1 MADYDTPSQPVY
13 PRTRASHS
21 NAAATARARA
31 DPETT
36 PRRAYPIAAGGR
48 TAAAEL
54 DALGLPP
61 GDVDEAAGVEG
72 GEGSRAQGGCGAGW
86 GSGRRCWL
94 RRRRGRGWA
103 LGGEA

>member
-48 TAAAEL
+48 IGGVHVGVDGREGHLKLFVTTTQRRRPAATATAAA
-54 DALGLPP
+54 A
-61 GDVDEAAGVEG
+61 VA
-72 GEGSRAQGGCGAGW
+72 
-86 GSGRRCWL
+86 
-94 RRRRGRGWA
+94 
-103 LGGEA
+103 